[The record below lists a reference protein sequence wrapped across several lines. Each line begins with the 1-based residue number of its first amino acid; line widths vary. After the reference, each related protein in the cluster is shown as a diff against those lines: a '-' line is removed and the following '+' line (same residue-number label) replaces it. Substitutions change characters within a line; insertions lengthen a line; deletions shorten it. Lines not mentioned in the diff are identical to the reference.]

1 MIWKLAS
8 KPAGW
13 FEEGRWASGGGAT
26 EVKDAQGWWR
36 EPEEGKPKDGVTEWT
51 LFSNLEGMDNWSN
64 GWVDCFSSGQGRGER
79 GAQGSGEWIPTIG
92 ICLNIP
98 KEGAKQAGEAVGKR
112 HLIVI
117 KENPLLNLWLS

>member
-13 FEEGRWASGGGAT
+13 FEEGRWASGGGGKGCT
-26 EVKDAQGWWR
+26 RMVEGTRRRQGQ
-36 EPEEGKPKDGVTEWT
+36 PKDGVTEWT